1 MATVLAALI
10 SAVATIL
17 IAVGAGIFAV
27 IQWKDQR
34 TRELQEQRFEQYW
47 KLIDTSQETP
57 FLAKQTIA
65 LLLLKR
71 YPDFKKETVA
81 YLTSANKDHGW
92 FKQNTET
99 IGEVFHYF
107 NAKD

>member
-65 LLLLKR
+65 STSV
-71 YPDFKKETVA
+71 KEISR
-81 YLTSANKDHGW
+81 LQERNSCLP
-92 FKQNTET
+92 
-99 IGEVFHYF
+99 YF
-107 NAKD
+107 RQQGSRMV